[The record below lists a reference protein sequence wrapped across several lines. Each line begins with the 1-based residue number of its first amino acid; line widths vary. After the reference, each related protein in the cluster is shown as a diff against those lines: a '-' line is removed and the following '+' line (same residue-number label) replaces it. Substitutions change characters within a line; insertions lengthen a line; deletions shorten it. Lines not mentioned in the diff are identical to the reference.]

1 VAILA
6 AAMSSVS
13 SALTSLAS
21 VSTMDFVKKVLP
33 GKSDAFFLRFSK
45 ASTVFWGAALILVAS
60 LSRRTAFVLETSF
73 TLRGLTS
80 GALLGGLILALSWKR
95 GKPLP
100 VILGM
105 LCSLAVMAWI
115 SPLVQPYLPPKWPR
129 LSLVI
134 AFPWYTMIGCGVT
147 VLVAVLARR
156 LLPPSPKIGD

>member
-1 VAILA
+1 
-6 AAMSSVS
+6 
-13 SALTSLAS
+13 
-21 VSTMDFVKKVLP
+21 
-33 GKSDAFFLRFSK
+33 
-45 ASTVFWGAALILVAS
+45 
-60 LSRRTAFVLETSF
+60 
-73 TLRGLTS
+73 
-80 GALLGGLILALSWKR
+80 
-95 GKPLP
+95 
-100 VILGM
+100 M